1 MGWWTRR
8 NLADED
14 SPQEILRSSRERLEI
29 HSALVAAADHRDE
42 VLQVIA
48 RAPSDAE
55 AVARL
60 SELLGVTTT
69 GAGSILDMQLRRL
82 MPHQVDRIRAARHEV
97 LDLIARLEAGEHR

>member
-8 NLADED
+8 NRVDRD
-14 SPQEILRSSRERLEI
+14 SPEEILRSSRERLEI
-29 HSALVAAADHRDE
+29 YNALVAAADHRDE
-42 VLQVIA
+42 VLQAVTGS
-48 RAPSDAE
+48 PSDAE

-69 GAGSILDMQLRRL
+69 GASSILDMQLRRL

-97 LDLIARLEAGEHR
+97 LDLMARLEAGEQR